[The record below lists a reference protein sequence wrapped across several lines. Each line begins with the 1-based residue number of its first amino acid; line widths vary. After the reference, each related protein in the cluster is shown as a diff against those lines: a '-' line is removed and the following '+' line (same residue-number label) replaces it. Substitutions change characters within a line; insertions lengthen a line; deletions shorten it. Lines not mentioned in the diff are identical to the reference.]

1 MLAERLFGPLR
12 LVWPRDTYPSDEK
25 QVSGMT
31 GTIIVAIIGLIGV
44 ALGSWANVRVR
55 SVGDRADRKLEALR
69 SSLQEQREE
78 RGEVRSQRAVAAATV
93 ARYREPLVGAAFDL
107 QTRIYN
113 ISTLRFFADG
123 VSDYHID
130 HTMYVFA
137 QYLGWREI
145 VRRDVQFLDLGD
157 VPQTKSLGELLEGVT
172 RALSRTSPELSSAFK
187 LFRGEQRAIG
197 EKMIAPGTPESGA
210 TPGHTCLGYAAFVES
225 LSDSAFAAWLDKLKN
240 YVQDL
245 ELTPAPALARLGLL
259 QNALIDLI
267 DELDC
272 EYVRFPEHLRQRI
285 TVSSAAKHLLSGYT
299 RPT

>member
-1 MLAERLFGPLR
+1 
-12 LVWPRDTYPSDEK
+12 
-25 QVSGMT
+25 MT
-31 GTIIVAIIGLIGV
+31 GTIVAAIVGFAGV
-44 ALGSWANVRVR
+44 VLGIWANIRARRV
-55 SVGDRADRKLEALR
+55 GERADHDLEALR
-69 SSLQEQREE
+69 SSLQEQREV
-78 RGEVRSQRAVAAATV
+78 RGEIRSRQSVAAATV

-123 VSDYHID
+123 LSDYHID

-145 VRRDVQFLDLGD
+145 IRRDVQFLDLGD
-157 VPQTKSLGELLEGVT
+157 VPQTKTLGELLEGVT
-172 RALSRTSPELSSAFK
+172 NALSMTTPELSNAFK

-197 EKMIAPGTPESGA
+197 EKMIAPA
-210 TPGHTCLGYAAFVES
+210 TEELGSPAGHACLGYAAFVES
-225 LSDSAFAAWLDKLKN
+225 LSDPGFGVWLEKLKD

-245 ELTPAPALARLGLL
+245 EQSPPPGLARLGLL

-267 DELDC
+267 DELDPD
-272 EYVRFPEHLRQRI
+272 YMRFPAHLRQRV
-285 TVSSAAKHLLSGYT
+285 TVTSAIARLPSSVT